1 MQKTLQKKII
11 AIYFLSFAIPF
22 LLVMA
27 AFAVNGVA
35 PFGKNMAVTGDALFQ
50 FIDFASYL
58 KTVVFGNND
67 FVYSLSK
74 NLGGEMAGLAAYYFF
89 SPLNLIT
96 VLFPGEMLPDALF
109 LLFCTGPALCSLSM
123 CLCLGKLKGTKW
135 TDLIFSFAY
144 GLSGF
149 MIVYVELYHYYTDL
163 ILLPLV
169 YLGLKRMIEK
179 RRPDLCYVICLAL
192 SIICNY
198 YFGYMICIFCVLIY
212 IYEVLLEKERIKSF
226 AAFAVSSAAAGALSA
241 FALIPAV
248 LSLRGEKS
256 NLSIGFFF
264 LFNPVDLFSKL
275 YTGSFKGDF
284 GAGLPNIY
292 CGMLVPALLMLFFF
306 CKKITAREKILTG
319 IVLAFFWMN
328 FCINTL
334 NVVWHGFNQPIGYPQ
349 RFAYVAV
356 FFMIIKAWEAC
367 GAGESDIDRKWFFT
381 IFAVFVFYDAY
392 LLLSRNQN
400 TGIVDIIISTGLFAL
415 FLLVLYFRPKRM
427 VMMLVLLT
435 VLDLFA
441 DAGISFRHFNLSLY
455 EDYSIPYERT
465 KEMTDFVKERDQG
478 LYRME
483 KYFRRSNNDP
493 FMYDYAGLSHYSST
507 EKMSTIRYMGRLGF
521 RDNGNWA
528 FYGEGNT
535 SFADTLLGVKYVLSQ
550 YDGTGKPYV
559 SIHETDEGYSIFE
572 NPNVLPL
579 LFASKMKDSIGDY
592 EQKRDPFALQEE
604 IADGITGKAN
614 GIFIP
619 VHFETT
625 YENENRIVYD
635 LHIEKDGLVEAY
647 FDAPHLQ
654 KVRIYHNGGDF
665 GEYFTPYR
673 WGVLDL
679 GWQEKGTVLE
689 IALESEEDALEVDGA
704 YFYTEDFEALKDFS
718 EDVRSESSELEKITS
733 SHYKGRVN
741 IDDSKGVVFSVP
753 FDENWKVTVD
763 GQDTDII
770 KTGRNLLGAV
780 VPQGDHEVEF
790 RFVSAGQKEGNLIST
805 VAGVLIILY
814 MIMSWSKGRKASKA
828 V

>member
-1 MQKTLQKKII
+1 MQKVSVKKII
-11 AIYFLSFAIPF
+11 AIYVLSFAVPF
-22 LLVMA
+22 LLICA

-58 KTVVFGNND
+58 KTIVFGNND

-96 VLFPGEMLPDALF
+96 VLFPGENLPDALF
-109 LLFCTGPALCSLSM
+109 FLFCTGPALCSLSM
-123 CLCLGKLKGTKW
+123 CHCLGRLKGTSSW

-149 MIVYVELYHYYTDL
+149 MVVYVELYHYYTDL
-163 ILLPLV
+163 ILLPLI
-169 YLGLKRMIEK
+169 YIGLKRLIEK
-179 RRPDLCYVICLAL
+179 KKPDLCYIICLAL

-212 IYEVLLEKERIKSF
+212 ICEVLLETERIKSF
-226 AAFAVSSAAAGALSA
+226 AAFAVSSALSGALSA

-256 NLSIGFFF
+256 NLSVGFFF
-264 LFNPVDLFSKL
+264 LFNPADLFSKL

-292 CGMLVPALLMLFFF
+292 CGMLVFALLILFFF
-306 CKKITAREKILTG
+306 SKRITAKEKIITG
-319 IVLAFFWMN
+319 IFLAFYWMN

-349 RFAYVAV
+349 RFAYTAV
-356 FFMIIKAWEAC
+356 FYMIIKAWEVY
-367 GAGESDIDRKWFFT
+367 GTGEEAADRKRFIL
-381 IFAVFVFYDAY
+381 IFAAFAVYDVY
-392 LLLSRNQN
+392 LLLSHNKN
-400 TGIVDIIISTGLFAL
+400 TGIVDIMLSTVFFAA
-415 FLLVLYFRPKRM
+415 FLLVLYFRPKGM
-427 VMMLVLLT
+427 VPVLVVLT

-441 DAGISFRHFNLSLY
+441 NAGISFRHFNLSLY
-455 EDYSIPYERT
+455 EDYTIPYERT
-465 KEMTDFVKERDQG
+465 KELTDFVKARDTG

-493 FMYDYAGLSHYSST
+493 FMHDYAGLSHYSST

-535 SFADTLLGVKYVLSQ
+535 SFADSLLGVKYVLSQ

-559 SIHETDEGYSIFE
+559 PVHETDEGYKVFE
-572 NPNVLPL
+572 NPYVLPL
-579 LFASKMKDSIGDY
+579 MFASKMEDGIGDY
-592 EQKRDPFALQEE
+592 EEKRDPFAFQEE
-604 IADGITGKAN
+604 IADGITGEKN
-614 GIFIP
+614 GIFTAVP
-619 VHFETT
+619 FDTT
-625 YENENRIVYD
+625 YENEKRIDYE
-635 LHIEKDGLVEAY
+635 LSIEKDGMVEAY
-647 FDAPHLQ
+647 FDAPELQ
-654 KVRIYHNGGDF
+654 RVRIYHNGGDF
-665 GEYFTPYR
+665 GEYFAPYR
-673 WGVLDL
+673 WNVLDL
-679 GWQEKGTVLE
+679 GWQEKGTKLL
-689 IALESEEDALEVDGA
+689 ISLESEEDPIVVDGA

-718 EDVRSESSELEKITS
+718 LDVNSEGCDIEKITS
-733 SHYKGRVN
+733 SHYRGRAR
-741 IDDSKGVVFSVP
+741 IDDSRGVVFSVP

-763 GQDTDII
+763 GQDAHII
-770 KTGRNLLGAV
+770 KTCGNLLGAE
-780 VPQGDHEVEF
+780 VPKGDHEIDF
-790 RFVSAGQKEGNLIST
+790 RYVSAGQGAGNLISL
-805 VAGVLIILY
+805 AAAVLIILY
-814 MIMSWSKGRKASKA
+814 MLIRKRRSG
-828 V
+828 

>member
-1 MQKTLQKKII
+1 MQKISQKKII
-11 AIYFLSFAIPF
+11 VIYILSFAVPF

-27 AFAVNGVA
+27 AFAANGVS

-58 KTVVFGNND
+58 RTVVFGNND

-135 TDLIFSFAY
+135 TDLIFSFSY

-163 ILLPLV
+163 ILLPLI

-179 RRPDLCYVICLAL
+179 KKPDLCYVICLAL

-212 IYEVLLEKERIKSF
+212 IYEVLLDKEKIKSF
-226 AAFAVSSAAAGALSA
+226 AAFALSSSAAGALSA

-264 LFNPVDLFSKL
+264 LFNPFDLFSKL

-292 CGMLVPALLMLFFF
+292 CGMLAAALLMLFFF
-306 CKKITAREKILTG
+306 EKKISAREKIITG
-319 IVLAFFWMN
+319 LFLVFFWMN

-356 FFMIIKAWEAC
+356 FFMIIKAWEVF
-367 GAGESDIDRKWFFT
+367 DIPKGTVGGKWF
-381 IFAVFVFYDAY
+381 ILIAAVFIFYDVY
-392 LLLSRNQN
+392 LLLSHNQN
-400 TGIVDIIISTGLFAL
+400 TGIIDIIISTGFFAA
-415 FLLVLYFRPKRM
+415 FLLVLYFRPEKT
-427 VMMLVLLT
+427 VFILVILT
-435 VLDLFA
+435 VFDLFA

-528 FYGEGNT
+528 FYGEGNP
-535 SFADTLLGVKYVLSQ
+535 SCADSLLGVKYILSQ

-559 SIHETDEGYSIFE
+559 SVHETDEGYNVYE

-579 LFASKMKDSIGDY
+579 MFASKMKDSIGDY
-592 EQKRDPFALQEE
+592 EEKRDPFALQEE
-604 IADGITGKAN
+604 IADGITGREN
-614 GIFIP
+614 GIFTGVP
-619 VHFETT
+619 FDTT
-625 YENENRIVYD
+625 YENENRVVYD

-647 FDAPHLQ
+647 FDAPQLQ
-654 KVRIYHNGGDF
+654 KVRIFHNGGDF

-673 WGVLDL
+673 WSVLDL
-679 GWQEKGTVLE
+679 GWQKKGTVLE
-689 IALESEEDALEVDGA
+689 IALESEEDPIKVDGA
-704 YFYTEDFEALKDFS
+704 YFYTEDFGALEDFS
-718 EDVRSESSELEKITS
+718 EDVRSESSELKKITS
-733 SHYKGRVN
+733 SHYKGRVH

-763 GQDTDII
+763 GQRTDII
-770 KTGRNLLGAV
+770 KTGGNLLGAI
-780 VPQGDHEVEF
+780 VPKGDHEIEF
-790 RFVSAGQKEGNLIST
+790 MFVSAGQKAGNLISI
-805 VAGVLIILY
+805 AAAVLIILY
-814 MIMSWSKGRKASKA
+814 MIMIRIKKS
-828 V
+828 